1 MGDAPAPVTVVSTG
15 NPNPSPGFY
24 LFDTDFYGRPQRVE
38 SAEVGKFYQVNSTE
52 GTIEAIDGNPFED
65 MDNGLY
71 YYNEDQG
78 EFEKLDFDSETTFK
92 FVPGQRP
99 QLFPSDV
106 DEEGTVYRNKY
117 LSSKR
122 SELKRVNVP
131 TVGSSDL
138 YYFDVSTNDFNRVLG
153 PDDPDDAILKF
164 SAGSGFGS
172 GWEKPELVPQCE
184 EEEEEEDEEEDDDDD
199 ENSSWINK
207 NKWFIG
213 IGGGVGFLLILI
225 ILLFSSSRN

>member
-38 SAEVGKFYQVNSTE
+38 STEVGKFYRVNSTK
-52 GTIEAIDGNPFED
+52 GTIEAVDGNPFED

-71 YYNEDQG
+71 FYNEDQD

-92 FVPGQRP
+92 FVPRQRP

-106 DEEGTVYRNKY
+106 DEEGTVYLNRYDGPSGQKFEF
-117 LSSKR
+117 KR
-122 SELKRVNVP
+122 ANVP
-131 TVGSSDL
+131 PVGSSDL
-138 YYFDVSTNDFNRVLG
+138 YYFDASTHDFNRVLG
-153 PDDPDDAILKF
+153 PDDPDEAILKF
-164 SAGSGFGS
+164 SAGFGS
-172 GWEKPELVPQCE
+172 GWERPGIVPQCE
-184 EEEEEEDEEEDDDDD
+184 EEEEEEEVEEDDDDED
-199 ENSSWINK
+199 SSWANENK
-207 NKWFIG
+207 WWFIG

-225 ILLFSSSRN
+225 LLFSRN